1 MGIVHCG
8 YFPLAEKLKNL
19 YPKRRILELFVS
31 EPNPYLYLICH
42 FFNLPQFP
50 GNPCSLQTNSFPS
63 KVRTMAD
70 PSHPNLD
77 A

>member
-31 EPNPYLYLICH
+31 EPNPYLYLI
-42 FFNLPQFP
+42 
-50 GNPCSLQTNSFPS
+50 
-63 KVRTMAD
+63 
-70 PSHPNLD
+70 
-77 A
+77 